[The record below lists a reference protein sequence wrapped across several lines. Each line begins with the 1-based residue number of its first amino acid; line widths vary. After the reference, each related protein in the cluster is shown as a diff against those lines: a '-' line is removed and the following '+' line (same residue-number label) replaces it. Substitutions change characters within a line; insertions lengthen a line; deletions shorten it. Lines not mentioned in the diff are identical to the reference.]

1 VCVGGGGNAGLR
13 TAERVASSAAVQLQ
27 AGSIF
32 SLTINILY
40 KDTLYKDTLY
50 KDTLYKDTNFRQ
62 LMVPI
67 F

>member
-1 VCVGGGGNAGLR
+1 MVWGGNAGLR

-32 SLTINILY
+32 SLTISNLY

-50 KDTLYKDTNFRQ
+50 KDILYKDTLYKDT
-62 LMVPI
+62 LITTPL
-67 F
+67 